1 MQCHHY
7 DAGRC
12 RSCTL
17 LDLAYPAQVT
27 GKQEHCAE
35 LLTPLAPD
43 LTWLPTV
50 ESAESG
56 FRNKAKMVVTGTT
69 DAPVLGILAE
79 GGGVDLTDCPLY
91 PPALQASFP
100 ALAAFVTRA
109 RLVPYD
115 VRTRRGELKYVLV
128 TLSPDGD
135 LMARFVLRSTE
146 SVPRVRKH
154 LPALLDALPSLR
166 VVSVNLH
173 PEHKAVVEGETEI
186 VLTEAETLRMH
197 VNGIDLHL
205 RPQSFFQT
213 NTDVAAAL
221 YRQGRAWVDDAAPAT
236 VWDLYC
242 GVGGFAL
249 HVAGPGR
256 DVVGVETSAE
266 AVASARLTAR
276 DAGLDRTTFLAEDAT
291 AFALSRQDV
300 PDLVV
305 VNPPRR
311 GIGESLSTW
320 LERSGVG
327 HVVYS
332 SCNATTL
339 ARDLALMPS
348 LRPREARVLDMF
360 PQTSHYEVAVLL
372 ERA

>member
-1 MQCHHY
+1 VQCHHY

-17 LDLAYPAQVT
+17 LERPYPTQLA
-27 GKQEHCAE
+27 GKQEHCSD
-35 LLTPLAPD
+35 LLAPLAPE

-69 DAPVLGILAE
+69 DEPVLGILGE

-100 ALAAFVTRA
+100 AFSTFVTRA

-115 VRTRRGELKYVLV
+115 VHARRGELKYVLV

-146 SVPRVRKH
+146 SLLRIRKH
-154 LPALLDALPSLR
+154 LPSLLDDLPSLR
-166 VVSVNLH
+166 VVSANIH
-173 PEHKAVVEGETEI
+173 PEHKAVVEGDTEML
-186 VLTEAETLRMH
+186 LTDTETLRMP

-221 YRQGRAWVDDAAPAT
+221 YRQGRDWVEAAAPST

-276 DAGLDRTTFLAEDAT
+276 DAGLARTTFLAEDAT
-291 AFALSRQDV
+291 AFALSRQEV

-311 GIGESLSTW
+311 GIGETLSTW
-320 LERSGVG
+320 LEKSGVR

-332 SCNATTL
+332 SCNATSL
-339 ARDLALMPS
+339 ARDLAHMPS

-372 ERA
+372 ERG